1 MGRQPQTGR
10 LEKMYGAVEQNPG
23 RKAGYI
29 ARLLDHPRSM
39 LSRMLPSMEVQGY
52 LLSEDDN
59 GGLRPYR
66 RENRW
71 VGDWKM
77 LQTAH
82 SQTVQAVQR
91 VALNLWR

>member
-10 LEKMYGAVEQNPG
+10 LKKMYGAVEQNPG

-29 ARLLDHPRSM
+29 ARLLDHPRSL
-39 LSRMLPSMEVQGY
+39 LSRMLPSMEENDY
-52 LLSEDDN
+52 LLSEDDID
-59 GGLRPYR
+59 GLRPYR

-71 VGDWKM
+71 VGDRKM
-77 LQTAH
+77 LQNAH
-82 SQTVQAVQR
+82 SHTVQVVER